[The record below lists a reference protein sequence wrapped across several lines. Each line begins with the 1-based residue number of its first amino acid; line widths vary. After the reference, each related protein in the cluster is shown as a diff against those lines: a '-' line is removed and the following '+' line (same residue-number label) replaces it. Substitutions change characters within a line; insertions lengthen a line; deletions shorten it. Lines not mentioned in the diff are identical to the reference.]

1 MLYKPTRP
9 DLPVVVASGFIDEN
23 LRAKAAGAG
32 VRELIFKAGAVE
44 ALGGAFAQLAQM
56 GAQKSRGE

>member
-44 ALGGAFAQLAQM
+44 ALGEAFARLATQDCE
-56 GAQKSRGE
+56 K